1 MTEDQT
7 NILYQR
13 IDNLNI
19 NQKAIWGK
27 MNVSQMICH
36 CADGIRMALGTKNPK
51 VYGNISREEVIEL
64 SKAGKTVPT
73 PEGFGQVEG
82 DGTSPVDFESDKQLL
97 KDLINEFSKLDEA
110 FAFPS
115 HAYFGTLTKERWDGL
130 VVYHLDHHLKQF
142 GV

>member
-1 MTEDQT
+1 MTEDQI

-64 SKAGKTVPT
+64 
-73 PEGFGQVEG
+73 
-82 DGTSPVDFESDKQLL
+82 
-97 KDLINEFSKLDEA
+97 
-110 FAFPS
+110 
-115 HAYFGTLTKERWDGL
+115 
-130 VVYHLDHHLKQF
+130 
-142 GV
+142 